1 MDKRNIWPRKHL
13 HLLFVAPPVCSQYMQ
28 TSQLICKARKTPLG
42 NCHCINISQTKEECD
57 YQKRSFNGVISLK
70 SGADV
75 KMFTNRSCNQH
86 HKMSTMQLVGLFI
99 RSLYGSFL
107 LEEELD
113 RLFVFYKPFSKV
125 SQGPQQASGDIDRD
139 KWYEMNSLI

>member
-1 MDKRNIWPRKHL
+1 
-13 HLLFVAPPVCSQYMQ
+13 
-28 TSQLICKARKTPLG
+28 
-42 NCHCINISQTKEECD
+42 
-57 YQKRSFNGVISLK
+57 
-70 SGADV
+70 
-75 KMFTNRSCNQH
+75 
-86 HKMSTMQLVGLFI
+86 MSTMQLVGLFI